1 LDRVSFDDWM
11 LALHVLSAFA
21 LVAGMILFWVLIVA
35 VRRTD
40 TPAGT
45 LRMGP
50 MTGVAGAAI
59 GIGMGGTIALGVWL
73 AFSVGGYDIW
83 DGWIVA
89 AIVLWVVAAALGQR
103 ANTAYVAGVKKA
115 QELQAAGQTGPS
127 AELLALNRTSRGL
140 VLQVLVSIIVL
151 LIVIDMIWKPGA

>member
-1 LDRVSFDDWM
+1 MSFDDWM

-21 LVAGMILFWVLIVA
+21 MVAGMTLFWVLVVA
-35 VRRTD
+35 GWQTD
-40 TPAGT
+40 TPADI

-50 MTGVAGAAI
+50 LSKVAGAAI
-59 GIGMGGTIALGVWL
+59 GIGMGGTIVLGIFL

-89 AIVLWVVAAALGQR
+89 AIVLWIVAAALGQR
-103 ANTAYVAGVKKA
+103 ASAAFAPPVKKA

-127 AELLALNRTSRGL
+127 PELLALNRTTRGL
-140 VLQVLVSIIVL
+140 VLQVLVSIVIL